1 MYILFILNIKILN
14 FINNILIKKLLIY
27 NIKKQIIKNERKIRS
42 YPRNVFTEKFEISY
56 ISR

>member
-27 NIKKQIIKNERKIRS
+27 NIKKQIIKN
-42 YPRNVFTEKFEISY
+42 
-56 ISR
+56 